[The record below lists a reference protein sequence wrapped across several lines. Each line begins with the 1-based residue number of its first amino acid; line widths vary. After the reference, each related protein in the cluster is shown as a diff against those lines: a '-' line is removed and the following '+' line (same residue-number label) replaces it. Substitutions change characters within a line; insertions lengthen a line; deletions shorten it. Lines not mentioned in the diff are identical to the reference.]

1 MLDKAL
7 SSGERGIR
15 NEETTAYFRIGR
27 SFFLVL
33 PKCDRFYFLMVKP
46 KIIW

>member
-27 SFFLVL
+27 SFLVL
-33 PKCDRFYFLMVKP
+33 PKRDRFYFLMVKP